1 MQRVG
6 TQGSEAAG
14 VSRRRG
20 APAQP
25 GIDGKRESPPEADA

>member
-6 TQGSEAAG
+6 RQRSEAGG

-25 GIDGKRESPPEADA
+25 GIDGKRESPLEADA